1 MSSNPVVVSMP
12 SASILEDGS
21 VAEMQFKNSDGSLQ
35 LLRFSPGTLLVL
47 LSRVF
52 QMFVDE
58 QTHKAAKSGHLEVQP
73 IPTVATSAQESVGG
87 SAVILSVRMQN
98 GTPVSFSMQIAEAE
112 ELNKQ
117 LGQAV
122 QKAKQQS
129 SNARH

>member
-1 MSSNPVVVSMP
+1 
-12 SASILEDGS
+12 
-21 VAEMQFKNSDGSLQ
+21 
-35 LLRFSPGTLLVL
+35 
-47 LSRVF
+47 
-52 QMFVDE
+52 MFVDE